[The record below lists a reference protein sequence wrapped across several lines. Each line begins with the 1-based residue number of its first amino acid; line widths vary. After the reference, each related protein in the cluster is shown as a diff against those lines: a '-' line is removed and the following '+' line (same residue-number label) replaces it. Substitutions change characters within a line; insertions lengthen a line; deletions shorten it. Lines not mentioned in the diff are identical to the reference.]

1 MPIISQNFILIK
13 IKTFLLS
20 NKVTLFGIPVWLG
33 ETLIGLGVL
42 GKNLTNAE
50 YSHLKFDLINLFG
63 MLQDFKAEARQVGID
78 VRYEF

>member
-1 MPIISQNFILIK
+1 
-13 IKTFLLS
+13 
-20 NKVTLFGIPVWLG
+20 
-33 ETLIGLGVL
+33 VL

>member
-1 MPIISQNFILIK
+1 
-13 IKTFLLS
+13 
-20 NKVTLFGIPVWLG
+20 VWLG